1 MFCPKC
7 KCHFES
13 GKFCPDCG
21 IPLLE
26 ETTQQNMS
34 GFSLN
39 LGDANAIS
47 GGLHLADL
55 HDVSN
60 VDYNVHNITNL
71 LYTKNGFQHYLL
83 FIKDNISE
91 VFTTTLQ
98 KCLAR
103 RTYFRLK
110 CFAG

>member
-26 ETTQQNMS
+26 ETPQQNTS

-39 LGDANAIS
+39 LGDAAAIS
-47 GGLHLADL
+47 GG
-55 HDVSN
+55 
-60 VDYNVHNITNL
+60 
-71 LYTKNGFQHYLL
+71 GFIWQTCMMCRMLTTM
-83 FIKDNISE
+83 
-91 VFTTTLQ
+91 FTTLPTCCIQ
-98 KCLAR
+98 
-103 RTYFRLK
+103 RTDFSTICYL
-110 CFAG
+110 